1 MPPLTRLAALGT
13 LSPRPRGEGLERVSR
28 AGNPVETR
36 GHPFRKVLS
45 SPVWLRPA
53 EIADRHD
60 VGHQG
65 AAMPAVQQEGGRL
78 VGDEMGFA
86 VVPELEC
93 DLVGRAGRCRHH
105 RARKPDLRR
114 AVDMA

>member
-53 EIADRHD
+53 EIADRDH
-60 VGHQG
+60 VRGER
-65 AAMPAVQQEGGRL
+65 AAMPAMQEKGGRL
-78 VGDEMGFA
+78 VDEVRLA
-86 VVPELEC
+86 VMPELER

-105 RARKPDLRR
+105 RAREPDLRR